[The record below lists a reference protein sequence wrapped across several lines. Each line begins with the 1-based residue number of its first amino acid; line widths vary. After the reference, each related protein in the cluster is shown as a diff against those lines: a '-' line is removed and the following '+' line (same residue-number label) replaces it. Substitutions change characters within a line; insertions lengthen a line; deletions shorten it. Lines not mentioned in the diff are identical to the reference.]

1 LKIMVTGAAGFIGSH
16 LVDRLLT
23 EGEQVLGVD
32 NLSSG
37 SLANLSSARSTQTG
51 KFSFQRVD
59 VTSNALT
66 DLIRRVKPGVI
77 IHLAAHVD
85 LPRSAKDPLTD
96 ATVNVLG
103 TINVL
108 EAASDVGAR
117 KVVFASSYGV
127 YGREEGDG
135 AAPTPYG
142 IGKRAAHD
150 YLRYYASVRSVA
162 YTGLVLSDVY
172 GPRQVPD
179 ESVEGGVVGFV
190 AQKLLSGRPCTIH
203 GEPDDTRDFLY
214 VDDAA
219 QALTAAVERADGSF
233 IDIGSGNAVT
243 LGEVHSR
250 LAEMTG
256 SRYEPI
262 YAGGTD
268 RGRVQRAVDVTR
280 AAAELDWAP
289 STSLEEGLKQTVAWF
304 RG

>member
-23 EGEQVLGVD
+23 EGEEVLGVD

-37 SLANLSSARSTQTG
+37 ALANLSSARSAQTG

-66 DLIRRVKPGVI
+66 DLIRRVKPEVI
-77 IHLAAHVD
+77 VHLAAHVD

-96 ATVNVLG
+96 ATVNILG

-108 EAASDVGAR
+108 EAASEVGVS
-117 KVVFASSYGV
+117 KVIFASSYGI
-127 YGREEGDG
+127 YGREETER

-150 YLRYYASVRSVA
+150 YLRYYAASRNVPF
-162 YTGLVLSDVY
+162 TGIVLSDVY

-179 ESVEGGVVGFV
+179 ESVEGGVVAFV
-190 AQKLLSGRPCTIH
+190 AQKMLSGRPCTIH
-203 GEPDDTRDFLY
+203 GDPGHTRDFLY

-219 QALTAAVERADGSF
+219 QALTAAVSRGEGSF
-233 IDIGSGNAVT
+233 VDIGSGRAVT
-243 LGEVHSR
+243 LGELHSQ
-250 LAEMTG
+250 LAELTG
-256 SRYEPI
+256 SRYEAI
-262 YAGGTD
+262 FAGGTD
-268 RGRVQRAVDVTR
+268 KGRVQRAVDVSK
-280 AAAELDWAP
+280 AAAELDWVP

-304 RG
+304 RA